1 MTQWVLSSP
10 IYFMLKELHPFCAH
24 MVYFQ
29 GSFIDNFG
37 KQAKRIYP
45 LTVVITWLT
54 FFKEPKGLVRWYL
67 SNLFSLAIALAE
79 CLSFK
84 DLKPAFNLIW
94 GSFPY
99 SSPSP
104 FWKGERR
111 LDTSRWFK
119 STKNKST
126 NQVSLSVLSTL
137 IPDGCLTFHSST
149 VCLFYK
155 YNLDGLRLGQYCFV
169 HRGD

>member
-1 MTQWVLSSP
+1 
-10 IYFMLKELHPFCAH
+10 

-67 SNLFSLAIALAE
+67 SNLFSLAIALVE

-94 GSFPY
+94 GSFPLFLSISFSEKGKETRDLKVIQVNKEQKHQ
-99 SSPSP
+99 SS
-104 FWKGERR
+104 
-111 LDTSRWFK
+111 
-119 STKNKST
+119 
-126 NQVSLSVLSTL
+126 
-137 IPDGCLTFHSST
+137 
-149 VCLFYK
+149 
-155 YNLDGLRLGQYCFV
+155 
-169 HRGD
+169 